1 MTTETVEIPM
11 TEDQRFVF
19 DLKGWI
25 CIPNVL
31 SKIETESVRQH
42 IIQLKTDPESIDP
55 LERYS
60 LAGPA
65 QILLDHPVVV
75 GVLRDILEGD
85 RGDECYGFRC
95 ENSFSTIR
103 QKGQAGPG
111 PHGGHWHGP
120 HGYRVYRDR
129 IYSGLTRVVWE
140 LNPVEPGDG
149 PTAFISGTH
158 KMNFS
163 LPESYNKHDSP
174 LLETYSCPAGSVVIF
189 TENTTHAG
197 MTWNSDKHDRIAILN
212 CYNAG
217 LVQYHKMNLPYEVIA
232 TMPPKRQTL
241 FRGVWQH
248 DFANQQPNNF
258 FDEEN
263 MAL

>member
-1 MTTETVEIPM
+1 MPTETVDIPM
-11 TEDQRFVF
+11 TDDQRFVF

-31 SKIETESVRQH
+31 SEIETEAVRQH

-103 QKGQAGPG
+103 KKGQA
-111 PHGGHWHGP
+111 
-120 HGYRVYRDR
+120 
-129 IYSGLTRVVWE
+129 
-140 LNPVEPGDG
+140 
-149 PTAFISGTH
+149 
-158 KMNFS
+158 
-163 LPESYNKHDSP
+163 
-174 LLETYSCPAGSVVIF
+174 
-189 TENTTHAG
+189 
-197 MTWNSDKHDRIAILN
+197 
-212 CYNAG
+212 
-217 LVQYHKMNLPYEVIA
+217 
-232 TMPPKRQTL
+232 
-241 FRGVWQH
+241 
-248 DFANQQPNNF
+248 
-258 FDEEN
+258 
-263 MAL
+263 

>member
-1 MTTETVEIPM
+1 M
-11 TEDQRFVF
+11 
-19 DLKGWI
+19 
-25 CIPNVL
+25 
-31 SKIETESVRQH
+31 
-42 IIQLKTDPESIDP
+42 
-55 LERYS
+55 
-60 LAGPA
+60 
-65 QILLDHPVVV
+65 LDHPVVV

-140 LNPVEPGDG
+140 LNPVETGDG

-217 LVQYHKMNLPYEVIA
+217 LVQYHKMNLPYDVIA
-232 TMPPKRQTL
+232 AMPPKRQTL

-248 DFANQQPNNF
+248 DFANQKPNNF
-258 FDEEN
+258 FNEEN

>member
-1 MTTETVEIPM
+1 MSTEGLDIPM
-11 TEDQRFVF
+11 TDEQRFIF
-19 DLKGWI
+19 DIKGWI
-25 CIPNVL
+25 CIPSVL
-31 SKIETESVRQH
+31 TKNETESIRQH
-42 IIQLKTDPESIDP
+42 IVDLKNNAELIDP
-55 LERYS
+55 LDRYT

-75 GVLRDILEGD
+75 GILREILDND
-85 RGDECYGFRC
+85 RNDDCYGFRC
-95 ENSFSTIR
+95 ENSFSIIR
-103 QKGQAGPG
+103 TKGQTGLS
-111 PHGGHWHGP
+111 PHGGYWHGP

-140 LNPVEPGDG
+140 LNPVQPGDG
-149 PTAFISGTH
+149 ATAFISGTH

-163 LPESYNKHDSP
+163 LPEIHTQHDSP

-197 MTWNSDKHDRIAILN
+197 MTWNSDTHDRVAILN

-217 LVQYHKMNLPYEVIA
+217 LVQYHKMNLPYSVVA
-232 TMPPKRQTL
+232 KMPPKRQTL

-248 DFANQQPNNF
+248 DFTNQKPNNF
-258 FDEEN
+258 FSQEN

>member
-1 MTTETVEIPM
+1 MSTEGLDIPM
-11 TEDQRFVF
+11 TDEQRFIF

-25 CIPNVL
+25 CIPSVL
-31 SKIETESVRQH
+31 TKNETESIRQH
-42 IIQLKTDPESIDP
+42 IIDLKNNAESIDP
-55 LERYS
+55 LDRYT

-75 GVLRDILEGD
+75 GVLREILDND
-85 RGDECYGFRC
+85 RNDDCYGFRC
-95 ENSFSTIR
+95 ENSFSIIR
-103 QKGQAGPG
+103 KKDQTGPS

-140 LNPVEPGDG
+140 LNPVQPGDG
-149 PTAFISGTH
+149 ATAFISGTH

-163 LPESYNKHDSP
+163 LPEIHTQHDSS

-197 MTWNSDKHDRIAILN
+197 MTWNSDTHDRVAILN

-217 LVQYHKMNLPYEVIA
+217 LVQYHKMNLPYSVVA
-232 TMPPKRQTL
+232 KMPPKRQTL

-248 DFANQQPNNF
+248 DFTNQKPNNF
-258 FDEEN
+258 FSQEN

>member
-1 MTTETVEIPM
+1 MSIKSADIPM
-11 TEDQRFVF
+11 TDDQRFIF

-31 SKIETESVRQH
+31 SETQTNAVRQH

-65 QILLDHPVVV
+65 QVLLDQPVVV
-75 GVLRDILEGD
+75 GVLREILESD
-85 RGDECYGFRC
+85 RSDECYGFRC
-95 ENSFSTIR
+95 ENSFSVIR
-103 QKGQAGPG
+103 RKGQAGPG

-140 LNPVEPGDG
+140 LNPVQPGDG

-163 LPESYNKHDSP
+163 LPEAYSTHDSP

-189 TENTTHAG
+189 TKNTTHAG
-197 MTWNSDKHDRIAILN
+197 MTWNSDQRDRIAILN

-217 LVQYHKMNLPYEVIA
+217 LVQYHKMNLPYEVIE
-232 TMPPKRQTL
+232 TMPAKRQTL

-248 DFANQQPNNF
+248 DFTNQQPNNF
-258 FDEEN
+258 FNQGN
-263 MAL
+263 MVL